1 MSTQAK
7 LTTVAAI
14 PMQQPERLMKR
25 LCRHW
30 GHKFPVELG
39 ERESSIELPMGICH
53 MLCADILQVELHGD
67 AEQMAT
73 FQQVVADH
81 LRRMDSS
88 QELAIDWQ
96 QA

>member
-1 MSTQAK
+1 
-7 LTTVAAI
+7 
-14 PMQQPERLMKR
+14 
-25 LCRHW
+25 
-30 GHKFPVELG
+30 
-39 ERESSIELPMGICH
+39 MGICH